1 MKRQQIEEKYNE
13 IISSS
18 RISKFQELVD
28 FLKTDL
34 GDVIYKD
41 LTKGKDDLLNRL
53 NTLGGVSPR
62 ETFYVWQ
69 QFYNYLTEKEYANID
84 RIALGTLY
92 FWMGNTLYNLNKNGY
107 GKYYLKAYVE
117 DIGFH
122 NDYHNAPAINALRV
136 YCYLG
141 QKGISLLDK
150 MLQQSTKTRSID
162 GLRSHIKKSSRSEF
176 ERLIVEIVNI
186 FSLEGNEFFFLPVT
200 ALKDIVSKIEPL
212 IKKKEN
218 KNKNKKQAKLLEQL
232 CQLLFGSVSGFRYK
246 LDERSTLFQL
256 DGLIRNTSGHNF
268 LKELGATISVEA
280 KQYFNEHK
288 IGRPIIDIL
297 AMNMARVGASSSFL
311 VTSANL
317 SKPAEDEIY
326 HTYLRQGMFI
336 IPLFFK
342 EIKDLCEEKI
352 SFPVLI
358 STKVS
363 NIKAKR
369 KL

>member
-1 MKRQQIEEKYNE
+1 MQRKQIEKKYDE
-13 IISSS
+13 ILSSS
-18 RISKFQELVD
+18 RISKFEELVSL
-28 FLKTDL
+28 FSEGL
-34 GDVIYKD
+34 GDIIYED
-41 LTKGKDDLLNRL
+41 LKLGKDGLLNRL
-53 NTLGGVSPR
+53 NMLGIACPR

-69 QFYNYLTEKEYANID
+69 HLYNCLTEKEYKND
-84 RIALGTLY
+84 NRIALGTLY
-92 FWMGNTLYNLNKNGY
+92 FWMGNSLYHQNKSGF

-117 DIGFH
+117 DIGLH
-122 NDYHNAPAINALRV
+122 TDYLTGGAIQALRV

-150 MLQQSTKTRSID
+150 MLQQSTKTTNIIE
-162 GLRSHIKKSSRSEF
+162 LRDHLKNISRSEF
-176 ERLIVEIVNI
+176 ERLVVEIENI
-186 FSLEGNEFFFLPVT
+186 FSLEGNEFFFLPVM
-200 ALKDIVSKIEPL
+200 ALKSIVTKIDPL
-212 IKKKEN
+212 IQKKE
-218 KNKNKKQAKLLEQL
+218 NKKQAKLLEQL
-232 CQLLFGSVSGFRYK
+232 CQLLFGSINGFRYK

-256 DGLIRNTSGHNF
+256 DGLIRNTSDHNF
-268 LKELGATISVEA
+268 LNELGSTITVEA
-280 KQYFNEHK
+280 KQYFKEKK

-311 VTSANL
+311 VTSASL

-326 HTYLRQGMFI
+326 HTYLRQGTFI

-342 EIKDLCEEKI
+342 EIKELCEEKI

-363 NIKAKR
+363 NIKTKR